1 MFHPKHI
8 LLPKRLLDGAT
19 EEEEEEEE
27 QRRRRRRRREKPTSK
42 GMKWMMEAAAAA
54 AAADGWMDG
63 WRSDARVMCP
73 DLKDFCSSPARSE
86 RRVQLLLIHSTPST
100 AKTNS

>member
-54 AAADGWMDG
+54 AADGWMDG

>member
-54 AAADGWMDG
+54 ADGWMDG